1 MKEIPNVSFLP
12 SKVSLLQLQNAP
24 HGEATTLTCMEN
36 RCACGHQEL
45 VLWKNELEKVQD
57 ENFRRR
63 LFYSSLHCESYRGL
77 SSCLHVRQPFKG
89 YRLIGTCSH

>member
-12 SKVSLLQLQNAP
+12 SKVSLLQLEQHAP

-45 VLWKNELEKVQD
+45 LLWKNELEK
-57 ENFRRR
+57 
-63 LFYSSLHCESYRGL
+63 SAG
-77 SSCLHVRQPFKG
+77 
-89 YRLIGTCSH
+89 